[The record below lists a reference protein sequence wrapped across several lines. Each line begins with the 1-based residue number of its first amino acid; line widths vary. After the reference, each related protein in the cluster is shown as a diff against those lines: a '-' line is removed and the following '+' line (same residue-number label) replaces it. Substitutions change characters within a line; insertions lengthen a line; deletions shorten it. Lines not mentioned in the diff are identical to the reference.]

1 MIRMTPADERPAE
14 RQPAASEPQ
23 KAPGGDPVLPGTQAA
38 EQPAWP
44 AMRVP
49 EERSPT
55 ISSSPRASHADR
67 NAIAERLRDA
77 FADGR
82 LDEDE
87 FDVRIQAALSARTRA
102 ELEPLLADLLPE
114 GTVAPVQAPGP
125 VMPVSPG
132 GAQKHALVVAIMGGA
147 ERKGR
152 WRVPAESTAVAIMGG
167 VELDLRAAT
176 LTSPVTTIRAAA
188 IMGGVDI
195 IVPPGVRV
203 EMSGIPLM
211 GGGEDR
217 VDDANLP
224 PTAPLVKVY
233 WLALMG
239 GVSVRTKEAKVKEDR
254 KELRR
259 REQHQRH
266 LGHHGHRGEIED

>member
-1 MIRMTPADERPAE
+1 MTPEQQPAEERPAAPPP
-14 RQPAASEPQ
+14 QPQPPATTPQ
-23 KAPGGDPVLPGTQAA
+23 SGGSGS
-38 EQPAWP
+38 WP
-44 AMRVP
+44 EVRP
-49 EERSPT
+49 IPDRSPSIT
-55 ISSSPRASHADR
+55 PSPRASHADR

-211 GGGEDR
+211 GGGDDR

-239 GVSVRTKEAKVKEDR
+239 GVSVRTKEAKVKENR
-254 KELRR
+254 KEVRR